1 MRRAALVLL
10 VVFSLS
16 AAAAGVSEV
25 TVGEAVR
32 QGLTTGPLAG
42 APEAARRAASGE
54 ARAYA
59 ATEADPELQV
69 QSFLHERSVQLVVP
83 IEAPPATLARAR
95 SARLLADAA
104 EVRAQAAQA
113 ALGVEIAGMVVR
125 VAEASA
131 VAALQAESEELARR
145 ARDRARALAESGE
158 GDRVEAALL
167 EAEAAGALQR
177 ALAAERDRRLA
188 AMRLEQHLGLPIVG
202 GITVAEWP
210 QVPAAPRVDP
220 ALVPELVAA
229 ELDARAAL
237 DAEAAARL
245 ARLPTLAV
253 GLGPGWD
260 HETVG
265 LAGTLNLSL
274 PLYAPSRGAREVA
287 GAEASLAEQRRAL
300 LSAES
305 VALAYGAESARDQAV
320 AVEAAFAAAP
330 LDGAMAAVT
339 LAYTLGELDLGQ
351 YLSRR
356 DAVLDAQLAA
366 LSARAQRALT
376 ELALWELAGQLPP
389 EWTP

>member
-1 MRRAALVLL
+1 MVLL
-10 VVFSLS
+10 ALGASSV
-16 AAAAGVSEV
+16 AAGVSEV

-32 QGLTTGPLAG
+32 LGLTSGPLAG
-42 APEAARRAASGE
+42 APEAARRAAEGE

-69 QSFLHERSVQLVVP
+69 ESFLQERSVQLVVP

-95 SARLLADAA
+95 SARLLTDAA
-104 EVRAQAAQA
+104 EVRAQAARA
-113 ALGVEIAGMVVR
+113 ALGVEIAGMVVA
-125 VAEASA
+125 VAEASG
-131 VAALQAESEELARR
+131 VAALMAESEGLARR

-158 GDRVEAALL
+158 GERVDAAVLQ
-167 EAEAAGALQR
+167 AEAAGALQR

-202 GITVAEWP
+202 SITVPEWP
-210 QVPAAPRVDP
+210 QVPAAPRIDP
-220 ALVPELVAA
+220 ALLPELVAA
-229 ELDARAAL
+229 ELDARAAI

-320 AVEAAFAAAP
+320 AVEAAYAEVP
-330 LDGAMAAVT
+330 LDGAMAALT

-351 YLSRR
+351 YLTRR
-356 DAVLDAQLAA
+356 DAVLSAQRAA

>member
-1 MRRAALVLL
+1 MVLL
-10 VVFSLS
+10 ALGASSV
-16 AAAAGVSEV
+16 AAGVSEV

-32 QGLTTGPLAG
+32 LGLTSGPLAG
-42 APEAARRAASGE
+42 APEAARRAAEGE

-69 QSFLHERSVQLVVP
+69 ESFLQERSVQLVVP

-95 SARLLADAA
+95 SARLLTDAA
-104 EVRAQAAQA
+104 EVRAQAARA
-113 ALGVEIAGMVVR
+113 ALGVEIAGMVVA
-125 VAEASA
+125 VAEASG
-131 VAALQAESEELARR
+131 VATLMAESEGLARR

-158 GDRVEAALL
+158 GERVDAAVLQ
-167 EAEAAGALQR
+167 AEAAGALQR

-202 GITVAEWP
+202 SITVPEWP
-210 QVPAAPRVDP
+210 QVPAAPRIDP
-220 ALVPELVAA
+220 ALLPELVAA
-229 ELDARAAL
+229 ELDARAAI

-320 AVEAAFAAAP
+320 AVEAAYAEVP
-330 LDGAMAAVT
+330 LDGAMAALT

-351 YLSRR
+351 YLTRR
-356 DAVLDAQLAA
+356 DAVLNAQRAA

>member
-1 MRRAALVLL
+1 MRGVVMVLL
-10 VVFSLS
+10 ALGASSV
-16 AAAAGVSEV
+16 AAGVSEV

-32 QGLTTGPLAG
+32 LGLTSGPLAG
-42 APEAARRAASGE
+42 APEAARRAAEGE

-69 QSFLHERSVQLVVP
+69 ESFLQERSVQLVVP

-95 SARLLADAA
+95 SARLLTDAA
-104 EVRAQAAQA
+104 EVRAQAARA
-113 ALGVEIAGMVVR
+113 ALGVEIAGMVVA
-125 VAEASA
+125 VAEASG
-131 VAALQAESEELARR
+131 VATLMAESEGLARR

-158 GDRVEAALL
+158 GERVDAAVLQ
-167 EAEAAGALQR
+167 AEAAGALQR

-202 GITVAEWP
+202 SITVPEWP
-210 QVPAAPRVDP
+210 QVPAAPRIDP
-220 ALVPELVAA
+220 ALLPELVAA
-229 ELDARAAL
+229 ELDARAAI

-320 AVEAAFAAAP
+320 AVEAAYAEVP
-330 LDGAMAAVT
+330 LDGAMAALT

-351 YLSRR
+351 YLTRR
-356 DAVLDAQLAA
+356 DAVLNAQRAA

>member
-1 MRRAALVLL
+1 MLL
-10 VVFSLS
+10 AVFSLTAVAADPS
-16 AAAAGVSEV
+16 AV

-32 QGLTTGPLAG
+32 LGLTTGPLAG

-95 SARLLADAA
+95 AARLWVDAA
-104 EVRAQAAQA
+104 EVRAQAARA

-131 VAALQAESEELARR
+131 GAALQVESEGLARR
-145 ARDRARALAESGE
+145 ARDWARALAESGE

-202 GITVAEWP
+202 TITVTEWP

-220 ALVPELVAA
+220 ALLPELVAA
-229 ELDARAAL
+229 ELVVPRRIGVL
-237 DAEAAARL
+237 L
-245 ARLPTLAV
+245 
-253 GLGPGWD
+253 
-260 HETVG
+260 
-265 LAGTLNLSL
+265 
-274 PLYAPSRGAREVA
+274 
-287 GAEASLAEQRRAL
+287 QRH
-300 LSAES
+300 
-305 VALAYGAESARDQAV
+305 
-320 AVEAAFAAAP
+320 
-330 LDGAMAAVT
+330 
-339 LAYTLGELDLGQ
+339 
-351 YLSRR
+351 
-356 DAVLDAQLAA
+356 
-366 LSARAQRALT
+366 RAQRLVAALQ
-376 ELALWELAGQLPP
+376 LAVVARRRAAAGRA
-389 EWTP
+389 

>member
-1 MRRAALVLL
+1 MVLL
-10 VVFSLS
+10 ALGASSV
-16 AAAAGVSEV
+16 AAGVSEV

-32 QGLTTGPLAG
+32 LGLTSGPLAG
-42 APEAARRAASGE
+42 APEAARRAAEGE

-69 QSFLHERSVQLVVP
+69 QSFLQERSVQLVVP

-95 SARLLADAA
+95 SARLLTDAA
-104 EVRAQAAQA
+104 EVRAQAARA
-113 ALGVEIAGMVVR
+113 ALGVEIAGMVVA
-125 VAEASA
+125 VAEASG
-131 VAALQAESEELARR
+131 VAALMAESEGLARR

-158 GDRVEAALL
+158 GERVDAAVLQ
-167 EAEAAGALQR
+167 AEAAGALQR

-202 GITVAEWP
+202 SITVPEWP
-210 QVPAAPRVDP
+210 QVPAAPRIDP
-220 ALVPELVAA
+220 ALLPELVAA
-229 ELDARAAL
+229 ELDARAAI

-260 HETVG
+260 YETVG

-320 AVEAAFAAAP
+320 AVEAAYAEVP
-330 LDGAMAAVT
+330 LDGAMAALT

-351 YLSRR
+351 YLTRR
-356 DAVLDAQLAA
+356 DAVLSAQRAA

>member
-1 MRRAALVLL
+1 MRWAAWIGLGLL
-10 VVFSLS
+10 SLS
-16 AAAAGVSEV
+16 AAAASPVGV

-32 QGLTTGPLAG
+32 LGLTQGPLAG
-42 APEAARRAASGE
+42 APEAARRAAEGE

-59 ATEADPELQV
+59 ATEADPEVQV

-95 SARLLADAA
+95 SARAQQDAA

-125 VAEASA
+125 VAEASL
-131 VAALQAESEELARR
+131 VAALMDESEALARR
-145 ARDRARALAESGE
+145 ARDRARALAERGE
-158 GDRVEAALL
+158 VDRVEAALL
-167 EAEAAGALQR
+167 EAEAAAALQG
-177 ALAAERDRRLA
+177 ALAAGRERRLA
-188 AMRLEQHLGLPIVG
+188 AMRLEQHLGLPVVG
-202 GITVAEWP
+202 ELTVDGWP
-210 QVPAAPRVDP
+210 VIPAAPRVDP
-220 ALVPELVAA
+220 ARLPALVAA

-245 ARLPTLAV
+245 ARLPTVAV

-274 PLYAPSRGAREVA
+274 PLYAPSRGASEVA
-287 GAEASLAEQRRAL
+287 GAEASLAAQRQAL
-300 LSAES
+300 LAAEA

-320 AVEAAFAAAP
+320 EVEAAYAQAP

-339 LAYTLGELDLGQ
+339 SAYAVGELDLGQ

-356 DAVLDAQLAA
+356 DAVLSAQRAA